1 MNNYRCSICNKFLPI
16 DKSQIKTGDK
26 VSISVGTA
34 NKNGTK
40 IRYTSKKACVVDIS
54 GYAVTVTTGRKEMV
68 VSLDLVS
75 PADAPN
81 ALTVAFIGE
90 CDCRGD
96 I

>member
-1 MNNYRCSICNKFLPI
+1 MNNYRCSVCNKFLPI

-75 PADAPN
+75 AADAPN

-90 CDCRGD
+90 CDCKEG